1 MICRNMPQMINNNWL
16 FDQHLGNKSEKKSMH
31 KMLKIFVKLIALPVM
46 VILIV
51 LSFSVSVL
59 AKIHYLVAVLVNTIF
74 MMCAVT
80 ALLLQQWQNFG
91 IAVLILAISC
101 ILLKIWNVTEYGIGG
116 VCECLF
122 RLMSV
127 QLDFCFKI

>member
-1 MICRNMPQMINNNWL
+1 
-16 FDQHLGNKSEKKSMH
+16 
-31 KMLKIFVKLIALPVM
+31 MLKIFVKLIALPVM

-80 ALLLQQWQNFG
+80 ETTSRYQRQQ
-91 IAVLILAISC
+91 
-101 ILLKIWNVTEYGIGG
+101 
-116 VCECLF
+116 
-122 RLMSV
+122 
-127 QLDFCFKI
+127 

>member
-1 MICRNMPQMINNNWL
+1 
-16 FDQHLGNKSEKKSMH
+16 
-31 KMLKIFVKLIALPVM
+31 MLKIFAKLIVLPVM
-46 VILIV
+46 VILIA
-51 LSFSVSVL
+51 LSFTVSIL
-59 AKIHYLVAVLVNTIF
+59 SKIHYLAAVLVNAIF
-74 MMCAVT
+74 IMCAVI
-80 ALLLQQWQNFG
+80 ALSLQQWQNFG

-122 RLMSV
+122 RLLSV